1 MIKESLFDMPTKT
14 TCSMINEN
22 VLQIALGGI
31 TLSQRESEKIVG
43 SRNRLFKLVGE
54 GKIRA
59 EKRAK
64 RQNGRWYC
72 NAYDVIKYASLNLY

>member
-1 MIKESLFDMPTKT
+1 MLPR
-14 TCSMINEN
+14 NEI
-22 VLQIALGGI
+22 LQIALAGI

-43 SRNRLFKLVGE
+43 SRHRLFKLVGE

-59 EKRAK
+59 EKRAD

-72 NAYDVIKYASLNLY
+72 NAYDVIKYATISTII